1 MLVLKI
7 SLPVVTDDTLLC
19 LLPSSWYSV
28 LPHQAPS
35 STYRVPSTSMY
46 VFLAASLLQGIYIDI
61 ASRVVVAF
69 DQRCYLGCSARL
81 PWALRMGCRCTHSSS
96 GYQVYA
102 SLLELLGLCW
112 CCCVVVWCTM
122 WLPMVPTDYIGFQR
136 GLQ

>member
-46 VFLAASLLQGIYIDI
+46 VFLAASLLQGI
-61 ASRVVVAF
+61 
-69 DQRCYLGCSARL
+69 
-81 PWALRMGCRCTHSSS
+81 
-96 GYQVYA
+96 
-102 SLLELLGLCW
+102 
-112 CCCVVVWCTM
+112 
-122 WLPMVPTDYIGFQR
+122 
-136 GLQ
+136 

>member
-46 VFLAASLLQGIYIDI
+46 VFLAASLLQGIYILTLPLGLWWHLI
-61 ASRVVVAF
+61 SAAISGAPLVFRGHYVWGVGVPIVVA
-69 DQRCYLGCSARL
+69 DTRYTLRC
-81 PWALRMGCRCTHSSS
+81 
-96 GYQVYA
+96 
-102 SLLELLGLCW
+102 
-112 CCCVVVWCTM
+112 
-122 WLPMVPTDYIGFQR
+122 
-136 GLQ
+136 